1 MKRNEKELRRENNL
15 LEKQLSKENQ
25 AILTDI
31 VVYLK
36 SFDISEYR
44 VEIVRQDITN
54 MILEGERRN
63 LPAEDVIGPDY
74 KAFCDSIVSE
84 LPHLTRKEK
93 FWNVTD
99 SLLLELLVL
108 LPLWALT
115 ALSSAWKVEHSLPK
129 FPVYAG
135 TLFSFFFIVVLAQ
148 GIVWYITKTSFDKEE
163 PFHGNRWKQWL
174 ALTAILLICFLPSFF
189 LRYVLF
195 YVHFGYVIL
204 LYFLLFAAYRLL
216 EFFKK

>member
-63 LPAEDVIGPDY
+63 LRTEDVIGPDY
-74 KAFCDSIVSE
+74 KAF
-84 LPHLTRKEK
+84 
-93 FWNVTD
+93 
-99 SLLLELLVL
+99 
-108 LPLWALT
+108 
-115 ALSSAWKVEHSLPK
+115 
-129 FPVYAG
+129 
-135 TLFSFFFIVVLAQ
+135 
-148 GIVWYITKTSFDKEE
+148 
-163 PFHGNRWKQWL
+163 
-174 ALTAILLICFLPSFF
+174 
-189 LRYVLF
+189 
-195 YVHFGYVIL
+195 
-204 LYFLLFAAYRLL
+204 
-216 EFFKK
+216 

>member
-63 LPAEDVIGPDY
+63 LRTEDVIGPDY

-84 LPHLTRKEK
+84 LTPLTRKEK
-93 FWNVTD
+93 VWNMVN
-99 SLLLELLVL
+99 SVLLEFLVL
-108 LPLWALT
+108 LPIWALT
-115 ALSSAWKVEHSLPK
+115 SFSSAWKVEHSLPE

-135 TLFSFFFIVVLAQ
+135 SLLSLFFIAALAQ
-148 GIVWYITKTSFDKEE
+148 GIVWYITKTSFEKEE
-163 PFHGNRWKQWL
+163 PFHGNWWKQWL
-174 ALTAILLICFLPSFF
+174 SLTAILLICFLPSFVF
-189 LRYVLF
+189 RQVLF

-204 LYFLLFAAYRLL
+204 LLLLLFAAYRLSGL
-216 EFFKK
+216 LHK